1 MVTEKMEDMY
11 QKAGQMLDALRQIEL
26 GVAELYRR
34 FSRSFVEDRV
44 FWEGL
49 SRDEA
54 NHALLVEELRR
65 TLLKNGSPF
74 ELGRISLVAI
84 STFCQGI
91 EGQLNR
97 LDRGEVRRQNAFFIA
112 RDFEKTLVERRF
124 YDSIQS
130 EKPEYKE
137 IQDRIRRETEAHLQK
152 LDNYIKTLFPF

>member
-1 MVTEKMEDMY
+1 
-11 QKAGQMLDALRQIEL
+11 
-26 GVAELYRR
+26 
-34 FSRSFVEDRV
+34 
-44 FWEGL
+44 
-49 SRDEA
+49 
-54 NHALLVEELRR
+54 VEELRR